1 MIWWQYLMLVNIY
14 LLLFYG
20 FYVLLLSRET
30 FFQLNRVYL
39 VAAALLSFF
48 IPLIQSDW
56 VKNLFITQ
64 KVQYGIYSSPV
75 MIYRFKP
82 IQDTHVTMGQ
92 VLMVIYFFGIV
103 FLTVRFIWQ
112 MIALRRIIDQ
122 PEPATAY
129 SFFKKIRLAD
139 DATNNK
145 VIAAHEA
152 VHASQWHS
160 ADVLLIEAV
169 MIINWFNPIVYLYR
183 FTIKHIHEFIADRQV
198 LKTGTAKADYAL
210 LLLSQTFNTPAHHL
224 VNPFFNKSL
233 LKQRIMMLQ
242 KSNSQKVALVK
253 YGLSAP
259 LFVLMLILSSATV
272 NNSKT
277 VHFINKKAEQVFLAP
292 ATGNSEVK
300 LTSNAINKTG
310 LKDAIIPVDTVR
322 KDDGPVFTSV
332 EQVPEFPG
340 GLTAFGEF
348 LSKNIKYPVD
358 ARKKGIQGRVIISFV
373 VEQDGSLTNFHVARS
388 IGGGCDEESVR
399 VLALSPNWKP
409 GTQNGKTVRVAY
421 SVPIQFTLEVGK
433 STENKTGAVKETST
447 NSSLAMSD
455 QPKYDTTKK
464 QVAINS
470 NEAFGTPLYI
480 VDGVEVSN
488 LGLINANNI
497 KSINVIKDKSKIA
510 LYGPKAVNGIVV
522 VTTKNDL
529 IKFSAGKL

>member
-30 FFQLNRVYL
+30 FFQLNRIYL

-92 VLMVIYFFGIV
+92 VLMVIYLCGII
-103 FLTVRFIWQ
+103 FLATRFIWQ
-112 MIALRRIIDQ
+112 LFALKRIIDQ

-160 ADVLLIEAV
+160 ADVLLIETV
-169 MIINWFNPIVYLYR
+169 MIINWFNPVVYLYR
-183 FTIKHIHEFIADRQV
+183 FAIKHIHEFIADRQV

-210 LLLSQTFNTPAHHL
+210 LLLSQTFNAPAHQL

-242 KSNSQKVALVK
+242 KNNSQKVALVK

-277 VHFINKKAEQVFLAP
+277 VHFINKKAEQVFLAH
-292 ATGNSEVK
+292 ATFNGEVK
-300 LTSNAINKTG
+300 FPGNTENKTEVKNAI
-310 LKDAIIPVDTVR
+310 LLIDTVR
-322 KDDGPVFTSV
+322 KKGGRVYTAV

-340 GLTAFGEF
+340 GLNAFGEF
-348 LSKNIKYPVD
+348 LGKNIKYPAV
-358 ARKKGIQGRVIISFV
+358 ARKKGIQGRVLISFI
-373 VEQDGSLTNFHVARS
+373 VEKDGSLTNLHVVHR
-388 IGGGCDEESVR
+388 IGGGCDEESIR

-409 GTQNGKTVRVAY
+409 GIENGKPVRVAY
-421 SVPIQFTLEVGK
+421 SVPIAFTLEDGK
-433 STENKTGAVKETST
+433 STENKTGAVKETPT

-480 VDGVEVSN
+480 VDGVEMSN
-488 LGLINANNI
+488 LGLTNANNI

-522 VTTKNDL
+522 VTTKNGL
-529 IKFSAGKL
+529 IKFSAEKL